1 MERYAFLIGK
11 KNERD
16 INWRDTSALVRITE
30 RFSSGGFTEY
40 QESKRISIDKKEESV
55 PYRLLLIAEFE
66 QEGQETF
73 VKMIKKNNY
82 KILDSREMKVSE
94 VVQ

>member
-16 INWRDTSALVRITE
+16 INWRDTSALVRIAE

-40 QESKRISIDKKEESV
+40 AETKRTNIDEKKESV

-66 QEGQETF
+66 QDGQEKF
-73 VKMIKKNNY
+73 VNMIKRNNY
-82 KILDSREMKVSE
+82 KILDSREMKVLE